1 MENKKIKHI
10 SFYSGLIET
19 LGYDPQR
26 AILEIR
32 LLSDGKI
39 RRYENVPESAWYH
52 LRQDKHP
59 DTYFRRYIC
68 GRYTETTIEEETM
81 G

>member
-39 RRYENVPESAWYH
+39 RRYEKVPERGWYQ
-52 LRQDKHP
+52 LRHD
-59 DTYFRRYIC
+59 
-68 GRYTETTIEEETM
+68 
-81 G
+81 